1 MSITKVTRVIE
12 SQTDCKSIGIEYD
25 SGIKFAF
32 FEADKERADLKDIWL
47 AVETWVAAG
56 NTIIEITV

>member
-12 SQTDCKSIGIEYD
+12 SQTDCKSIAIEYD
-25 SGIKFAF
+25 NGIKFAF
-32 FEADKERADLKDIWL
+32 FEADKEMENLKHKWL
-47 AVETWVAAG
+47 AVEEWVTAG